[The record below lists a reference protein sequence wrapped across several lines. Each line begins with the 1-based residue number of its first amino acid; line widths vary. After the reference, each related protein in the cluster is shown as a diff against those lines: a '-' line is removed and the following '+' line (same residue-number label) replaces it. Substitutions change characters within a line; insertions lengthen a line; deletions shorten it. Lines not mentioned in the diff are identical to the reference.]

1 MPLYIEHDISNA
13 CALPDRSSIDAS
25 RHRKMTAFLRDLI
38 KNLPRIPSAQERK
51 ANKPQSPWTICK
63 NLTLLQAFC
72 FFVGF
77 SAWTVDAFDFFA
89 VTLTI
94 TRLSEQF
101 CDGSVSSLSTSVTLT
116 LLFRAVGALAFGIV
130 TDRFGRRWPLT
141 LNILCIGILSLA
153 TSFVTTYS
161 QFLAVRSL
169 FGIFMGGVYGMSTA
183 TALENLPAEA
193 RGFFSGILQQ
203 GYAIGSLLA
212 ACVNLSLVDHTNNW
226 RSIFYLGAGLSFF
239 VAILRAI
246 CPESKVFLK
255 AKAEADSHPDPLGRS
270 PGTIYCQTLKTA
282 IKLHWGRFLF
292 CVWLMAGFNFLAH
305 GYQDLCPTY
314 VQVTKGMSRHQSS
327 VLTIIGNCGAVV
339 GGVLFGWISQI
350 IGRRLAIIIAI
361 IWTAAFIPLWILPSS
376 FIGLTLGASLIQF
389 GVQGAWGVVPVYL
402 SEVSPPAF
410 RAIFTGLTY
419 QIGNMISAPAVQ
431 IEARAGELHRK
442 VLRGHDVEDYTQ
454 VQAVMMG
461 VVCVYITTM
470 ICLAKEYRGRD
481 FEEVAVCAAAND
493 QTPEDASQKDKK
505 SYESEKTVS
514 ETTSNKD

>member
-1 MPLYIEHDISNA
+1 MA
-13 CALPDRSSIDAS
+13 
-25 RHRKMTAFLRDLI
+25 AFLRDSI

-51 ANKPQSPWTICK
+51 ANKPQPPWTICK
-63 NLTLLQAFC
+63 NLTPLQAFY

-89 VTLTI
+89 VTLTL
-94 TRLSEQF
+94 TRLGEEF
-101 CDGSVSSLSTSVTLT
+101 GGRSVSSLSAAVTLT
-116 LLFRAVGALAFGIV
+116 LLFRSVGALAFGII

-153 TSFVTTYS
+153 TSFVNTYS

-203 GYAIGSLLA
+203 GYAIGSLIA

-226 RSIFYLGAGLSFF
+226 RSIFYLGTGLSFF

-270 PGTIYCQTLKTA
+270 AGTIYCQTLKTA

-292 CVWLMAGFNFLAH
+292 CVWLMAGFNFLSH
-305 GYQDLCPTY
+305 GSQDLYPTY

-327 VLTIIGNCGAVV
+327 VLTIIGNCGAVL
-339 GGVLFGWISQI
+339 GGSVFGWLSQI
-350 IGRRLAIIIAI
+350 IGRRLAIIVAI

-376 FIGLTLGASLIQF
+376 FVGLALGASLIQF

-419 QIGNMISAPAVQ
+419 QLGNMISSPSSQ
-431 IEARAGELHRK
+431 IEARAGEIHRTI
-442 VLRGHDVEDYTQ
+442 VGGHDVEDYAY
-454 VQAVMMG
+454 VQAVIIG
-461 VVCVYITTM
+461 VVCAYILTM
-470 ICLAKEYRGRD
+470 ISLAKEYKGRN
-481 FEEVAVCAAAND
+481 FEEVATSAAVND
-493 QTPEDASQKDKK
+493 QTPEEASQKEKN
-505 SYESEKTVS
+505 YSEAEEVLV
-514 ETTSNKD
+514 ETISNRTREN